1 MISEAFV
8 FIGEM
13 QSIPRRD
20 RPTLPDFCNLGVAL
34 RILLLGNL
42 GLLLCSLVA
51 LQPVTFAAFLERF
64 VIGAATVEPVLI
76 ASLVV
81 LCPLRQWL
89 VRFGYWRGV
98 AAVMLAEMALAF
110 GFGLMT
116 ERLTSGYVFGAMSGA
131 GGGAGSGTAGA
142 WLNGPLRDMLVAAA
156 AAAVILYY
164 FYLRARA
171 FSPAISEARL
181 MALQARIRPHFLFNS
196 LTAVLSLMRAEPRRA
211 ERALEDLADLFRA
224 LLREERRVVRLSDE
238 IALCKRYL
246 DIETLRLGERL
257 RIEWQVDDGAL
268 DAAVPPLVLQPLVE
282 NAVHHGIEPQSEAG
296 TVQIHARRRGNQIEI
311 DIINPR
317 HEGNTQPPGRAGN
330 HMALDNVR
338 ERLALLFDVEARL
351 DTFEEAATYKVRIT
365 LPVTEVRGD
374 GQRMLHAM
382 ADRQLDKPLGDEQ
395 ARTKTNENTH
405 S

>member
-1 MISEAFV
+1 
-8 FIGEM
+8 M

-42 GLLLCSLVA
+42 GLLVCSLVA

-98 AAVMLAEMALAF
+98 VAVMLAEMALAF
-110 GFGLMT
+110 GYGLVT
-116 ERLTSGYVFGAMSGA
+116 ERLTSSYLFGTMSGA
-131 GGGAGSGTAGA
+131 GGGVGGVS
-142 WLNGPLRDMLVAAA
+142 LYGPLRDMLVAAA
-156 AAAVILYY
+156 AAAVMLYY

-257 RIEWQVDDGAL
+257 QIEWQVDDGAL

-296 TVQIHARRRGNQIEI
+296 TVQIHARRRGKQIEI

-317 HEGNTQPPGRAGN
+317 HDGNTQPPGRAGN

-351 DTFEEAATYKVRIT
+351 DTFEDAATYKVRIT
-365 LPVTEVRGD
+365 LPVTEVRSDARRTVRETAD
-374 GQRMLHAM
+374 GEM
-382 ADRQLDKPLGDEQ
+382 DNPLGDGLVRAQ
-395 ARTKTNENTH
+395 SRNTDT
-405 S
+405 

>member
-1 MISEAFV
+1 
-8 FIGEM
+8 M

-34 RILLLGNL
+34 RVLLLGNL
-42 GLLLCSLVA
+42 ALLVSSLVV
-51 LQPVTFAAFLERF
+51 LQPVTFTGFLERF

-81 LCPLRQWL
+81 LCPLRRWL
-89 VRFGYWRGV
+89 VRFGYWHGV
-98 AAVMLAEMALAF
+98 AAVMLAEMGLAF
-110 GFGLMT
+110 GYGLMT
-116 ERLTSGYVFGAMSGA
+116 ERLAGGYLFGTMSGA
-131 GGGAGSGTAGA
+131 GSAAAGA
-142 WLNGPLRDMLVAAA
+142 SLYGPLRDMLVAAA
-156 AAAVILYY
+156 ATAVILYY

-171 FSPAISEARL
+171 FSPAIAEARL

-268 DAAVPPLVLQPLVE
+268 EAAVPPLVLQPLVE
-282 NAVHHGIEPQSEAG
+282 NAVHHGIEPQSDAG
-296 TVQIHARRRGNQIEI
+296 TVQIHARRRGKQIEI

-317 HEGNTQPPGRAGN
+317 LEGNTQPPGRAGN

-351 DTFEEAATYKVRIT
+351 DTFEDATTHKVRIT
-365 LPVTEVRGD
+365 LPVTDVRNAAH
-374 GQRMLHAM
+374 RTLRAI
-382 ADRQLDKPLGDEQ
+382 ADRQMDKPPGDRPAGIQ
-395 ARTKTNENTH
+395 TRNTDQ
-405 S
+405 